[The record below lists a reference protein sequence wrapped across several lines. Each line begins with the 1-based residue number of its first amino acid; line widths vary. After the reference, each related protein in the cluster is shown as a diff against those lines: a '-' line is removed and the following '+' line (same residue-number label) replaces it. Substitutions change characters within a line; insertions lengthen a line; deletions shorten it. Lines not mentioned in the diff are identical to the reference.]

1 MPVRD
6 SQFGVISEF
15 SYDLGIDDPECLTAT
30 DIKRISN
37 KLIDSKT
44 RKNKRRPKKK

>member
-6 SQFGVISEF
+6 LQVGVISEY
-15 SYDLGIDDPECLTAT
+15 SYDLCMDDPECLTAA
-30 DIKRISN
+30 DIKRNSN